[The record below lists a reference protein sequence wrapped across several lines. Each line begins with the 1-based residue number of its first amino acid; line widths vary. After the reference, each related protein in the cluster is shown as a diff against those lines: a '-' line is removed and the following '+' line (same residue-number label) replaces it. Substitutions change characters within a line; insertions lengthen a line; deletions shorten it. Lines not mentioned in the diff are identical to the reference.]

1 VIKSKQIKL
10 ILKIYY
16 I

>member
-1 VIKSKQIKL
+1 MY

-16 I
+16 FIVRA